1 MDKDIEE
8 NNDLGDAGKKALQ
21 SERDAR
27 KAADNARAV
36 AEQAL
41 AEAQTKLQEATK
53 AVEAKDAEWQGKVS
67 EWETKFNEAEAK
79 GKQDVESGQ
88 AENLKLRVA
97 LRNKIPEAL
106 LGSLTGST
114 EEELKAS
121 ADGLKPY
128 LATGA
133 PAPDPTQGGAKFGEG
148 DNLAGLE
155 GRALMSE
162 SFNLD

>member
-53 AVEAKDAEWQGKVS
+53 AVEIIEAIYESARNGKTVS
-67 EWETKFNEAEAK
+67 LK
-79 GKQDVESGQ
+79 GKIQS
-88 AENLKLRVA
+88 LK
-97 LRNKIPEAL
+97 NK
-106 LGSLTGST
+106 
-114 EEELKAS
+114 
-121 ADGLKPY
+121 
-128 LATGA
+128 
-133 PAPDPTQGGAKFGEG
+133 
-148 DNLAGLE
+148 
-155 GRALMSE
+155 
-162 SFNLD
+162 